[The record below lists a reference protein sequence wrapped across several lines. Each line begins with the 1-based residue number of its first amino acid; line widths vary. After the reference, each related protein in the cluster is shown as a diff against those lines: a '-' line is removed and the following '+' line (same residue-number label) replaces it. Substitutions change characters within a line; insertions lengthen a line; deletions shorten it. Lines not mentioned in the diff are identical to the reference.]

1 MCTGHPHA
9 ALTWF
14 KRYFA
19 GHLGFLLDRWSS
31 EKFQVRKRVQ
41 LPHCNS
47 SAKVLEQAKQEALQ
61 AMVISQLGNHHGIP
75 HLFGVCTGKAEFYKF
90 YIFYSA
96 NGQTIMT
103 PTESLKKCHIKEP
116 FDRVSVVRN
125 IGEML
130 TFIYS
135 QGYIHNVHKGNN
147 VLLTRSPS
155 GSLRPIIV
163 FRTSKKIASARLPK
177 PNVDF
182 AKASNNVRHVAPAIQ
197 WRPSIASEGLGVLI
211 PMFKAVDNSSK

>member
-1 MCTGHPHA
+1 M
-9 ALTWF
+9 
-14 KRYFA
+14 
-19 GHLGFLLDRWSS
+19 
-31 EKFQVRKRVQ
+31 
-41 LPHCNS
+41 
-47 SAKVLEQAKQEALQ
+47 LEQAKQEALQ
-61 AMVISQLGNHHGIP
+61 AMVISQLGHHHGIP

-90 YIFYSA
+90 YSV

-147 VLLTRSPS
+147 VL
-155 GSLRPIIV
+155 
-163 FRTSKKIASARLPK
+163 
-177 PNVDF
+177 
-182 AKASNNVRHVAPAIQ
+182 
-197 WRPSIASEGLGVLI
+197 
-211 PMFKAVDNSSK
+211 